1 MEGGIMATHLQTVGW
16 STWAL
21 IFVLVILLIAMVYL
35 AY

>member
-1 MEGGIMATHLQTVGW
+1 MATQLQTVGW

-21 IFVLVILLIAMVYL
+21 IFVLVMLLIAIVYL